1 MGFTLCFNN
10 KFPALLR
17 LIGLYLSNAIVSMF
31 ISFEELFFLQEVINL
46 FPGIL
51 TTVSD
56 GLG

>member
-1 MGFTLCFNN
+1 M
-10 KFPALLR
+10 LLK